1 MKDVE
6 TKPRTRTITW
16 DDPMEALTR
25 GAGLNGLEFIQAIF
39 EGKLPAPPITATMGF
54 TGSTAEEGKVTF
66 VGEAGEHLFNP
77 IGVIHG
83 GFAMTILD
91 SAMGCA
97 VHTTMAVG
105 EAYTTL
111 EVKVN
116 FVRPITLETGPVR
129 CEGTVVHRGGKVATA
144 EGRLIAER
152 TGKLLAHGTTT
163 CLIFKPQAGLRGRPS
178 L

>member
-6 TKPRTRTITW
+6 TSARTRTITW

-25 GAGLNGLEFIQAIF
+25 GADLSGLEFIRAIF
-39 EGKLPAPPITATMGF
+39 EGRLPAPPITATMGF
-54 TGSTAEEGKVTF
+54 TGGTAEEGKVTF

-77 IGVIHG
+77 IGVVHG

-116 FVRPITLETGPVR
+116 LVRPITLETGPVL
-129 CEGTVVHRGGKVATA
+129 CEGTVIHRGGKVATA

-163 CLIFKPQAGLRGRPS
+163 CLVFKR
-178 L
+178 

>member
-1 MKDVE
+1 MKKVE
-6 TKPRTRTITW
+6 TKARTRTITW
-16 DDPMEALTR
+16 EDPMDALTR
-25 GAGLNGLEFIQAIF
+25 GADLSGLEFIRAIF
-39 EGKLPAPPITATMGF
+39 DGKLPAPPITVTIGF
-54 TGSTAEEGKVTF
+54 TGGTAEEGKATF

-77 IGVIHG
+77 IGVVHG
-83 GFAMTILD
+83 GFATTILD

-116 FVRPITLETGPVR
+116 FVRPITLDTGPVR
-129 CEGTVVHRGGKVATA
+129 CEGTVIHRGGKIATA
-144 EGRLIAER
+144 EGRLVAER

-163 CLIFKPQAGLRGRPS
+163 CLVFKR
-178 L
+178 